1 MATEKRERQKANRR
15 ASVEQK
21 RRTEQR
27 DNLTQRLLAGGL
39 ILLLVVAGAFLLSR
53 AFGGDTEAADNTFEP
68 ELATTTTV
76 AEDVVDTVLLSA
88 PEGGAIFEEGEETPC
103 PADDGSSERTT
114 AFGAPPPMCIDES
127 AAYTAVVET
136 DRGSFTIE
144 LDPAKAPLT
153 VNNFVVLARY
163 HYYEGVSFHRI
174 IPDFVI
180 QGGDA
185 IGVPLGTGGPGYA
198 FADELPEE
206 GEYEVGSVAMANS
219 GPDTNGSQFFVV
231 TGEQGEALPP
241 RWSLFGTVT
250 DGLDVV
256 LDIES
261 TGTESGAPTEATT
274 IISVTITEG

>member
-21 RRTEQR
+21 KRTEQR
-27 DNLTQRLLAGGL
+27 DNLTQRLMGGGL
-39 ILLLVVAGAFLLSR
+39 ILLLVVAGIFLLTR
-53 AFGGDTEAADNTFEP
+53 ALGDDTEAAENTFEP
-68 ELATTTTV
+68 ELATTTTE

-88 PEGGAIFEEGEETPC
+88 PESGVILEEGEETAC
-103 PADDGSSERTT
+103 PAEDGSSERTT
-114 AFGAPPPMCIDES
+114 AFGAAPPMCIDES
-127 AAYTAVVET
+127 NTYTAVVET

-185 IGVPLGTGGPGYA
+185 VGDPLGTGGPGYSV
-198 FADELPEE
+198 ADELPEE

-256 LDIES
+256 LDIEA
-261 TGTESGAPTEATT
+261 TGTESGAPTEAT
-274 IISVTITEG
+274 IITSVTITEE